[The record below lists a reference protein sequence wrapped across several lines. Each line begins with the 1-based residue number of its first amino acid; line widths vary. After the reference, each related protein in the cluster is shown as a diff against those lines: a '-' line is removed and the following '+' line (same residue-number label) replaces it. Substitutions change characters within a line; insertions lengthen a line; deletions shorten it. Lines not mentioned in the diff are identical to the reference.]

1 LNTSNILYYIALSK
15 IPFVGGHVA
24 RNLISYCGGIK
35 EVFDTKSHRVLKT
48 PGVGTKIVESIQKHK
63 ATALGLAERELV
75 LLEKNNI
82 RCIPY
87 NHIEYP
93 QRMLFCQDAPLYIF
107 IKGSTNLNA
116 AKVLSFVGTRQASDY
131 GKEMTEMIISELAP
145 YNVLIV
151 SGLAYGIDIAAHKA
165 ALKYGLPTVCV
176 LAHGLSKI
184 YPQANAVVAN
194 KMLNEGGAWVSEY
207 TFDMDAERQNFPSRN
222 RIVAGMADATV
233 VIESAIKGGSLI
245 TAEIALSYQ
254 RDVFA
259 IPGRT
264 HDTRSQGCNYLIHQQ
279 KATLCSSAKDIINT
293 MGWGEANEVKSN
305 KLIKDYSHLDE
316 QEQFLVGIIKDN
328 SNIIQIDTLIEKSG
342 KDRSIVLSTLLGLEL
357 KGILKTQ
364 KGSCFEL
371 I

>member
-1 LNTSNILYYIALSK
+1 MDTSNTLYYIALSK
-15 IPFVGGHVA
+15 IPFVGGQVA
-24 RNLISYCGGIK
+24 RNLISYCGGVK
-35 EVFDTKSHRVLKT
+35 EVFDTKAHRILKT
-48 PGVGTKIVESIQKHK
+48 PGVGGKIVESIQKHQSK
-63 ATALGLAERELV
+63 ALDLAEKELI

-87 NHIEYP
+87 NHTDYP

-107 IKGSTNLNA
+107 VKGNINLNA
-116 AKVLSFVGTRQASDY
+116 ARVLSFVGTRQASEY
-131 GKEMTEMIISELAP
+131 GKEITDTIIGELAP

-165 ALKYGLPTVCV
+165 ALKYGLSTVCV

-184 YPQANAVVAN
+184 YPHANASVAH
-194 KMLNEGGAWVSEY
+194 KMLNEGGAWISEY
-207 TFDMDAERQNFPSRN
+207 TFDVDAERQNFPTRN

-233 VIESAIKGGSLI
+233 VVESALKGGSLI

-264 HDTRSQGCNYLIHQQ
+264 NDTRSQGCNYLIHNQ
-279 KATLCSSAKDIINT
+279 KATLCSSAQDIVNT
-293 MGWGEANEVKSN
+293 MGWGEINVKKST
-305 KLIKDYSHLDE
+305 KSIKDYSHLNE
-316 QEQFLVGIIKDN
+316 EEQFLVGIIKDN
-328 SNIIQIDTLIEKSG
+328 SNIIQIDILIEKAG
-342 KDRSIVLSTLLGLEL
+342 KDRSAVLSTLLGLEL

>member
-1 LNTSNILYYIALSK
+1 MDTSNILYYIALSK
-15 IPFVGGHVA
+15 IPFVGGQVA

-63 ATALGLAERELV
+63 TIALGDAEKELV

-87 NHIEYP
+87 NHSDYP

-107 IKGSTNLNA
+107 KKGNTNLNA
-116 AKVLSFVGTRQASDY
+116 SRVLSFVGTRQASDY
-131 GKEMTEMIISELAP
+131 GKEMTDTIISELAP

-165 ALKYGLPTVCV
+165 ALKHCLPTVCV
-176 LAHGLSKI
+176 LAHGFSKI
-184 YPQANAVVAN
+184 YPQANASVAH
-194 KMLNEGGAWVSEY
+194 KMLDEGGAWISEY
-207 TFDMDAERQNFPSRN
+207 TFDMDAEKQNFPSRN

-233 VIESAIKGGSLI
+233 VVESAIKGGSLI

-254 RDVFA
+254 RDIFA
-259 IPGRT
+259 LPGRT
-264 HDTRSQGCNYLIHQQ
+264 YDTRSQGCNYLIHNQ
-279 KATLCSSAKDIINT
+279 KAILCSSAKDIITT
-293 MGWGEANEVKSN
+293 MGWGEVNEVKSN
-305 KLIKDYSHLDE
+305 KIIKDYNHLDE
-316 QEQFLVGIIKDN
+316 QEKLLVGIIKDN

-342 KDRSIVLSTLLGLEL
+342 KDRSVVLSTLLGLEL